1 MRLFKNSKIDFVGKR
16 RAMFLVSAL
25 LIVGSV
31 VSLLIK
37 GGPDYGI
44 DFTGG
49 VSMELNLSGDG
60 EKAVT
65 LQQLRDVF
73 AGSTYDNVDFQKLA
87 MQGDKNIFLLSSQ
100 IPEGKDTPLVE
111 KEIVQ
116 TLKEKLPAYTKSD
129 DLVRSSQTVGP
140 QIGKE
145 LKSKALQAIF
155 YALCGIVLYIWWR
168 FKKFTYGFAAVV
180 ALAHDV
186 LITVGVFSVL
196 DLKFSLPI
204 VAALL
209 TLVGYSLND
218 TIVVFARIREDSN
231 KNTRMIFPEI
241 VNFSINETLSRTVIT
256 SFTTFMV
263 VLFLYLFGG
272 SVIHD
277 FSFAI
282 LIGVVIGTYSSIFVA
297 SPILVEGYLRKHKK

>member
-16 RAMFLVSAL
+16 RAMFLFSAL
-25 LIVGSV
+25 LIVGSL
-31 VSLLIK
+31 VSLLLK

-49 VSMELNLSGDG
+49 VSMELNLSGQG
-60 EKAVT
+60 EQAVT

-73 AGSTYDNVDFQKLA
+73 VGGSYDNVDFQKLS
-87 MQGDKNIFLLSSQ
+87 MQGGKSIFLLSTQ
-100 IPEGKDTPLVE
+100 IPSGKDAPLVE

-116 TLKEKLPAYTKSD
+116 ALQEKLPQYTKNA

-145 LKSKALQAIF
+145 LKGKALKAIF
-155 YALCGIVLYIWWR
+155 YALCGIILYIWWR

-186 LITVGVFSVL
+186 LITIGIFSVL
-196 DLKFSLPI
+196 DLKLSLSI

-231 KNTRMIFPEI
+231 KNSRMAFPDI
-241 VNFSINETLSRTVIT
+241 INFSINETLSRTVIT
-256 SFTTFMV
+256 SFTTFV
-263 VLFLYLFGG
+263 VILFLFLFGG

-277 FSFAI
+277 FSFA
-282 LIGVVIGTYSSIFVA
+282 LLVGVVIGTYSSIFVA

>member
-16 RAMFLVSAL
+16 RIMFFLSAL

-31 VSLLIK
+31 VSLVVK

-49 VSMELNLSGDG
+49 VAMELNLSSES

-65 LQQLRDVF
+65 LQQVREIFVGSDYESVQLQQLTSQ
-73 AGSTYDNVDFQKLA
+73 AGKD
-87 MQGDKNIFLLSSQ
+87 IFLLSSQ
-100 IPEGKDTPLVE
+100 IPEGKDTPLLE
-111 KEIVQ
+111 SEIVSI
-116 TLKEKLPAYTKSD
+116 LKSKLPEFTKSE

-140 QIGKE
+140 QIGQE
-145 LKSKALQAIF
+145 LKGKALKAIF
-155 YALCGIVLYIWWR
+155 YALLGIIIYIWWR

-196 DLKFSLPI
+196 NLEFSLPI

-218 TIVVFARIREDSN
+218 TIVVFARIREDST
-231 KNTRMIFPEI
+231 KNSRMIFPDI

-256 SFTTFMV
+256 SFTTFVV

-277 FSFAI
+277 FSFAL

>member
-1 MRLFKNSKIDFVGKR
+1 MRLFKNSKIDFVSKR
-16 RAMFLVSAL
+16 RVMFFFSAL
-25 LIVGSV
+25 LIVGSGI
-31 VSLLIK
+31 SLLVK

-49 VSMELNLSGDG
+49 VAMELNLGSQN
-60 EKAVT
+60 EKSVT
-65 LQQLRDVF
+65 LQQVRKVF
-73 AGSTYDNVDFQKLA
+73 DGSNYDNVRLQKLTV
-87 MQGDKNIFLLSSQ
+87 QGDKDIFLLSSQ
-100 IPEGKDTPLVE
+100 IPTGEDIPLVE
-111 KEIVQ
+111 SEIVAI
-116 TLKEKLPAYTKSD
+116 LKEKLPDYTKSE

-140 QIGKE
+140 QIGQE
-145 LKSKALQAIF
+145 LKGKALKAIF
-155 YALCGIVLYIWWR
+155 YALFGIILYIWWR

-196 DLKFSLPI
+196 NLEFSLPI

-218 TIVVFARIREDSN
+218 TIVVFARIREDSS
-231 KNTRMIFPEI
+231 KNSRMIFPEI

-256 SFTTFMV
+256 SFTTFVV

-272 SVIHD
+272 TVIHD
-277 FSFAI
+277 FSFAL

-297 SPILVEGYLRKHKK
+297 SPILVEGYLHKHKK